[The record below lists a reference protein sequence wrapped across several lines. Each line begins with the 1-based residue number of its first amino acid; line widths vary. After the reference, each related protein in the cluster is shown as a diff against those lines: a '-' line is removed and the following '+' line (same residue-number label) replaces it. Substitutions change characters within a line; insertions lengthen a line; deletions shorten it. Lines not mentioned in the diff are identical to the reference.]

1 MKEDYNIKPPETGF
15 FVLLVEDYEP
25 NIVVTTSLL
34 EELGHRVDVAQ
45 TGLEALQKF
54 SAARHDLI
62 FMDLQLPDID
72 GLEVTR
78 KIRALEKAQNILRT
92 PIVALSARA
101 NEDDRLLCLK
111 AGMNACLSKPF
122 QRDQLE
128 EVMREFVTAAV

>member
-1 MKEDYNIKPPETGF
+1 MKESPDITPEKGF

-25 NIVVTTSLL
+25 NILVATSFL
-34 EELGHRVDVAQ
+34 EELGHRFEVAR

-54 SAARHDLI
+54 SSAPHDLV

-72 GLEVTR
+72 GLEITR
-78 KIRALEKAQNILRT
+78 RIRALEKTQNLRHT
-92 PIVALSARA
+92 PIVALTGRA
-101 NEDDRLLCLK
+101 TEDDRLLCMK

-128 EVMREFVTAAV
+128 EAMREFIAAAV